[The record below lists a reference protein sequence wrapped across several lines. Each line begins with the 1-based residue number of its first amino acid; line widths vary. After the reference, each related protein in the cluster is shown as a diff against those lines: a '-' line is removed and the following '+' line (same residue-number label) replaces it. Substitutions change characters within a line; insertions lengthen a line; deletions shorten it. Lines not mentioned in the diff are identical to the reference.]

1 MKEMIENIKSDKKKL
16 KIVIGG
22 VIAAIIIIILIILLT
37 VGVLNK
43 KDSPNKKVEEAMT
56 AMAKDFYENFYYPNL
71 EGGNEAKRTDFLRMI
86 SDATDNKIDLILTKS
101 ISRFARN
108 TLDTLK
114 YVRLLKEKNVGIIFE
129 EENINTLEMT
139 GELLLTILSSVAQQE
154 SENISEHV
162 KLGLKMRKEKGEK
175 Q

>member
-22 VIAAIIIIILIILLT
+22 VIAAIIIIILIILLI

-71 EGGNEAKRTDFLRMI
+71 EGGNEAKRTDFLSKFEKI
-86 SDATDNKIDLILTKS
+86 GIKVNFDNLSRYNTKE
-101 ISRFARN
+101 N
-108 TLDTLK
+108 EK
-114 YVRLLKEKNVGIIFE
+114 YIKVLEKYECDKNETRVIIKP
-129 EENINTLEMT
+129 TT
-139 GELLLTILSSVAQQE
+139 GYKKDNYTITVETSC
-154 SENISEHV
+154 NFD
-162 KLGLKMRKEKGEK
+162 KKDKKK
-175 Q
+175 